1 MVFVRGGTF
10 TLGTDRG
17 MPDEGP
23 AREVTVSSFFLDAH
37 EVTNDQFAAFVV
49 ATGYVTLAEQTPKAG
64 DFADVPAD
72 RLVPGAA
79 VFLEREGWA
88 YVPGAQWRHPE
99 GPGSGIE
106 GKGNHPVVQVAWED
120 AAAYAR
126 WAGKRLPTEAE
137 WEYAAKAGRDQPE
150 AIWGDAPFDDE
161 APQANIWQGAF
172 PERNT
177 NTDGFAT
184 TSPVG
189 AFGPNPWGLFDMAG
203 NVWEWCADWYR
214 PDAYVSASEAD
225 PKGPADSFDPDEPD
239 QPKRVLRGGSFL
251 CAANYC
257 RGYRPTAR
265 MKSSPDTG
273 LMHVGFRCAKDVPTA
288 AKR

>member
-1 MVFVRGGTF
+1 MVFVKGGTF

-23 AREVTVSSFFLDAH
+23 AREVTVSSFYLDTH

-49 ATGYVTLAEQTPKAG
+49 ATGYVTVAERTPRAE
-64 DFADVPAD
+64 DFPGAPPEL
-72 RLVPGAA
+72 LVPGAA
-79 VFLEREGWA
+79 VFQEGEGWA

-99 GPGSGIE
+99 GPESSIE
-106 GKGNHPVVQVAWED
+106 GKGDHPVVQVAWED
-120 AAAYAR
+120 AAAYAE

-137 WEYAAKAGRDQPE
+137 WEYAAKAGREQPE
-150 AIWGDAPFDDE
+150 AIWSDAPFDDD
-161 APQANIWQGAF
+161 APQANIWQGTF

-184 TSPVG
+184 TAPVG
-189 AFGPNPWGLFDMAG
+189 SFGANPWGFSDMAG

-214 PDAYVSASEAD
+214 PDAYATAASAN
-225 PKGPADSFDPDEPD
+225 PKGPTEPFDPDEPD

-273 LMHVGFRCAKDVPTA
+273 LMHVGFRCAKDAPTT
-288 AKR
+288 AKP

>member
-1 MVFVRGGTF
+1 
-10 TLGTDRG
+10 

-23 AREVTVSSFFLDAH
+23 AREATVSSFYLDTH
-37 EVTNDQFAAFVV
+37 EVTNDQFAAFVE
-49 ATGYVTLAEQTPKAG
+49 ATGYVTIAEQTPRAE
-64 DFADVPAD
+64 DFPGVPPE
-72 RLVPGAA
+72 RLVAGAA
-79 VFLEREGWA
+79 VFQEGEGWA
-88 YVPGAQWRHPE
+88 YIPGAQWRHPE
-99 GPGSGIE
+99 GPGSSIE
-106 GKGNHPVVQVAWED
+106 GKGDHPVVQVAWED
-120 AAAYAR
+120 AAAYAK
-126 WAGKRLPTEAE
+126 WTGKRLPTEAE

-150 AIWGDAPFDDE
+150 AIWGDAPFDDD
-161 APQANIWQGAF
+161 APQANIWQGTF

-177 NTDGFAT
+177 NADGFKT
-184 TSPVG
+184 TAPVG
-189 AFGPNPWGLFDMAG
+189 SFGPNPWGLFDMAG

-214 PDAYVSASEAD
+214 PDAYASAASTD

-273 LMHVGFRCAKDVPTA
+273 LMHVGFRCAQDAPTT